1 MKVFIRWLEVI
12 LVTMLLPV
20 GAVLGALT
28 GIVVLG
34 PIMAVCLPLGVVTII
49 FRLRGESWSE
59 LKLFR
64 LLPLKSLLGWSG
76 LALVVTYVLGNFV
89 VAPLLTRLGV
99 APIDVSALAFLIED
113 NLINYL
119 LFLIPVSWGSAA
131 IGEELL
137 VRGYLLNRLESL
149 SGTWFAVIAQ
159 AAIFALAHTYQ
170 GWMGVINIFVLALVF
185 GVIFMRCGRSLWPL
199 IIAHGLIDT
208 IAVTLIY
215 IGRADLL
222 IGADSGVS

>member
-1 MKVFIRWLEVI
+1 MKVITRWLEVI
-12 LVTMLLPV
+12 FVTLLLPV

-28 GIVVLG
+28 GVAVLG
-34 PIMAVCLPLGVVTII
+34 PIMAVCLPLGVVTIV
-49 FRLRGESWSE
+49 FRLRGESWGD
-59 LKLFR
+59 LDLFR
-64 LLPLKSLLGWSG
+64 SLTVKSLAGWAT
-76 LALVVTYVLGNFV
+76 LALVGTFMLGNYV

-99 APIDVSALAFLIED
+99 APTDVSALVFLLEG
-113 NLINYL
+113 NLVNYL
-119 LFLIPVSWGSAA
+119 LFLIPVSWCSAA

-149 SGTWFAVIAQ
+149 SGTWFAVVTQ
-159 AAIFALAHTYQ
+159 AAIFALAHIYQ

-185 GVIFMRCGRSLWPL
+185 GVIFIRCGRSLWPL

-222 IGADSGVS
+222 IGADSEVS